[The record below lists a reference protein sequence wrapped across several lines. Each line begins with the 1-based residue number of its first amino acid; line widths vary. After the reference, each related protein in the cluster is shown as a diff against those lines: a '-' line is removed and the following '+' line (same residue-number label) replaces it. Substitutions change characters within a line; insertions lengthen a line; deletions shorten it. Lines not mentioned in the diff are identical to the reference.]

1 MENFTV
7 KELAQIL
14 NEYIDKGFGD
24 YPVVAA
30 FGIDL
35 ACNNV
40 GDVQIRND
48 YEDVKLVLR

>member
-1 MENFTV
+1 MEDFTV

-30 FGIDL
+30 FGIEL
-35 ACNNV
+35 ACKKV
-40 GDVQIRND
+40 TDVKIRND
-48 YEDVKLVLR
+48 YEDVKLVLH

>member
-7 KELAQIL
+7 KELVQIL

-30 FGIDL
+30 FGIEL
-35 ACNNV
+35 ACNRV
-40 GDVQIRND
+40 TDVQVRD
-48 YEDVKLVLR
+48 AYEDVKLVLH